1 VARTFATDDQREG
14 TRAFLEKRA
23 PVFHG
28 R

>member
-1 VARTFATDDQREG
+1 VFDSEDYRLG

-23 PVFHG
+23 PVFVG